1 MVKKVTEEIK
11 VYTEEDHLTSVD
23 DKIKELYS
31 ELKSAILSLGK
42 DIEVRPKK
50 HYVAFRRKQAFVSFI
65 FLKSKLKAYL
75 NIEID
80 QINDP
85 LKKARDVKDIG
96 HYSSGKTEIIIA
108 DRSELS
114 YVITL
119 IKQAYEIS

>member
-1 MVKKVTEEIK
+1 M
-11 VYTEEDHLTSVD
+11 LSSSTSFIAAVD

-50 HYVAFRRKQAFVSFI
+50 KYVAFRRKQAFVSII

-108 DRSELS
+108 DRGELS
-114 YVITL
+114 YVLSL
-119 IKQAYEIS
+119 IKQAYERS